1 MDGKCYGINGY
12 SYRVIYQIIA
22 INVALETSYLLEL
35 VVVQVN
41 VFALSLSLSL
51 SLSLDLI
58 KFKIDN

>member
-51 SLSLDLI
+51 SL
-58 KFKIDN
+58 